1 MGEDWR
7 THLVDEGDGTM
18 RIKAHGQMKVDAR
31 LVTDADHLRK
41 HGDDRGP
48 EQLVNAASLP
58 GIVGEAW
65 AMADWHYGYGLPI
78 GGVIA
83 TDTEA
88 GELGGAISPGGVGFD
103 INCGVRMLALDAT
116 ESDIPNLKKLAGRLA
131 GRIPAG
137 ASGKGG
143 LDIDARQLDELIQGG
158 AHAAADL
165 GFGFHE
171 DIQNIESSGRLVTEE
186 AAISTRARERGL
198 RALGTL
204 GSGN

>member
-137 ASGKGG
+137 ASAPT
-143 LDIDARQLDELIQGG
+143 DPPVI
-158 AHAAADL
+158 
-165 GFGFHE
+165 
-171 DIQNIESSGRLVTEE
+171 V
-186 AAISTRARERGL
+186 GL
-198 RALGTL
+198 RPPY
-204 GSGN
+204 

>member
-7 THLVDEGDGTM
+7 NHLSDEGDGTM
-18 RIKAHGQMKVDAR
+18 RIKAHGDMKVDAR
-31 LVTDADHLRK
+31 LVTNHEHLLK
-41 HGDDRGP
+41 HADDRGP

-58 GIVGEAW
+58 GVVGEAW
-65 AMADWHYGYGLPI
+65 AMADWHFGYGLPI
-78 GGVIA
+78 GGVVA

-88 GELGGAISPGGVGFD
+88 GDLGGAISPGGVGFD

-143 LDIDARQLDELIQGG
+143 LEINARQLDDLIQRG
-158 AHAAADL
+158 AHAAVDM
-165 GFGFHE
+165 GFGHDE
-171 DIQNIESSGRLVTEE
+171 DLKAIESNGMLNTDCLLYTSPSPRD
-186 AAISTRARERGL
+186 RG
-198 RALGTL
+198 
-204 GSGN
+204 